1 MNFKRYSNFASQ
13 VDHSMLKQIVKI
25 GIYLVVAAA
34 FSSASAGAYEDF
46 LKAVDNNDAGTVQQ
60 LLQRG
65 MDPNTRD
72 EKGQPA
78 LTLALRGESFP
89 VAEALLAS
97 PQVDVNA
104 ANAAGETPLM
114 MAALKGQAAWV
125 KRLVERGAR
134 VQQPGWSPVLYAA
147 SGPDPQVL
155 SLLLDKGA
163 TVDARSPNGTTPLM
177 MAAMYGSSAAV
188 QLLLDE
194 GADTSMKNQLGMTAL
209 DFAQKA
215 NRTDAVRLLSSVPS
229 AKKLPSDGKW

>member
-1 MNFKRYSNFASQ
+1 MNFKYYSSFASQ
-13 VDHSMLKQIVKI
+13 VNDLMLKKIVKI
-25 GIYLVVAAA
+25 VFYLIVAAG
-34 FSSASAGAYEDF
+34 FSYANAGAYEDF
-46 LKAVDNNDAGTVQQ
+46 LIAVDNNDAGTVQR

-78 LTLALRGESFP
+78 LTLALRGEAFP

-177 MAAMYGSSAAV
+177 MAARYGTEQSV
-188 QLLLDE
+188 DLLLAR
-194 GADTSMKNQLGMTAL
+194 GADPAL
-209 DFAQKA
+209 RNDRELAAADFARQA
-215 NRTDAVRLLSSVPS
+215 GRDALADRL
-229 AKKLPSDGKW
+229 AKMRR